1 MGWGCKVEN
10 HFIFYCR
17 CDLNVSLSPKQTN
30 LKRELDPNQYRIEIK
45 NLNSLKFLT
54 DACWFE
60 IQRQFSILSPP
71 SSSSNQSQDENES
84 TCKLDIQN
92 QESKVQK
99 LKSETRGY
107 NSISNTTFPSR
118 NKESVK
124 DYRFLLDP
132 DLPPLFSPKERVFYY
147 YFI

>member
-1 MGWGCKVEN
+1 
-10 HFIFYCR
+10 
-17 CDLNVSLSPKQTN
+17 VSLSPKQTN
-30 LKRELDPNQYRIEIK
+30 LKRRRELDPNQYRIEIK

-71 SSSSNQSQDENES
+71 SSSSSNQQDENES
-84 TCKLDIQN
+84 KMDIQN
-92 QESKVQK
+92 QEEIKEVQ

-118 NKESVK
+118 SKESVK

-132 DLPPLFSPKERVFYY
+132 DLPPLFSPKERVFYLL
-147 YFI
+147 FHFVFENESEIIFSSSHFV